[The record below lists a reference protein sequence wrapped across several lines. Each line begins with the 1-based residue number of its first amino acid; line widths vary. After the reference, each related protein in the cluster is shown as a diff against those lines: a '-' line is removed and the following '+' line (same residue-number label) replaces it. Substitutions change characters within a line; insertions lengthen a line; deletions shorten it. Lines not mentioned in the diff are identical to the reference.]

1 MEISR
6 NWATAYSLT
15 FYGWPQNWHSI
26 CAVCLSLG
34 TLMYYLEGQG
44 LLEVESSTIL
54 GLVGSNQFLSYP

>member
-15 FYGWPQNWHSI
+15 FYGWPQNCHSI
-26 CAVCLSLG
+26 CAVCLLFS
-34 TLMYYLEGQG
+34 TLMYYSEGQS

-54 GLVGSNQFLSYP
+54 GLVGSNQFLPYP